1 MRSRDVADKTEWLTV
16 EQIAQELGVHPE
28 TIREYIRD
36 GLLKAVQL
44 KRSYR
49 IRRAEKE
56 MHMIFPHIER
66 AYRPGVDSTDA
77 ADFLFDKRCNLP
89 GQDAFPIFGTPDKV
103 ISQFVGGMFG
113 VLGIHTQHYNMCSS
127 PY

>member
-1 MRSRDVADKTEWLTV
+1 MRQTHTLVKITRSRDVTDKTEWLTV

-49 IRRAEKE
+49 IRRSDYE
-56 MHMIFPHIER
+56 
-66 AYRPGVDSTDA
+66 
-77 ADFLFDKRCNLP
+77 DFLKRRET
-89 GQDAFPIFGTPDKV
+89 GQR
-103 ISQFVGGMFG
+103 
-113 VLGIHTQHYNMCSS
+113 
-127 PY
+127 

>member
-1 MRSRDVADKTEWLTV
+1 MRQTYTLVKIMRSIDVADKTEWLTA

-49 IRRAEKE
+49 IRRSDYE
-56 MHMIFPHIER
+56 
-66 AYRPGVDSTDA
+66 
-77 ADFLFDKRCNLP
+77 DFLRLRET
-89 GQDAFPIFGTPDKV
+89 GQR
-103 ISQFVGGMFG
+103 
-113 VLGIHTQHYNMCSS
+113 
-127 PY
+127 

>member
-1 MRSRDVADKTEWLTV
+1 MRQTHALVKITRSRDVADKTEWLTV

-49 IRRAEKE
+49 IRRSDYE
-56 MHMIFPHIER
+56 
-66 AYRPGVDSTDA
+66 
-77 ADFLFDKRCNLP
+77 DFLKRRET
-89 GQDAFPIFGTPDKV
+89 GQR
-103 ISQFVGGMFG
+103 
-113 VLGIHTQHYNMCSS
+113 
-127 PY
+127 